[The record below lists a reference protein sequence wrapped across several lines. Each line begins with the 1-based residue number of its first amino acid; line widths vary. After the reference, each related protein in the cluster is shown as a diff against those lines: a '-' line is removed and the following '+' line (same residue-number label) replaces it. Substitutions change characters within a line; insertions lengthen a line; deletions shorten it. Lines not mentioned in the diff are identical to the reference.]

1 MLGSAQVNHLEERK
15 HLMVASLD
23 HAMWFM
29 RPFRADEWLLYD
41 QSSPSASGGRSLTQG
56 KIFTRTGE
64 MVAAVMQEGLTRY
77 KRDFKTMSAPHIG
90 VLALQGDTREHLAAL
105 REAGADAITVR
116 RRGELDAVDALVIPG
131 GESTTMTHLLR
142 EFELLDPLRS
152 RIADGM
158 PAYGSCAGMILLA
171 SEILDAGVAGRD
183 AAPLKGID
191 MTVRRNAFGRQVD
204 SFEGDI
210 EFEGLDSA
218 VHAVFIR
225 APWVERVGPDVRVL
239 GRAADHIV
247 AVRQGQM
254 LATAFH
260 PEMTGDRRI
269 HRLFVDIVTGRA

>member
-1 MLGSAQVNHLEERK
+1 
-15 HLMVASLD
+15 
-23 HAMWFM
+23 
-29 RPFRADEWLLYD
+29 
-41 QSSPSASGGRSLTQG
+41 
-56 KIFTRTGE
+56 
-64 MVAAVMQEGLTRY
+64 
-77 KRDFKTMSAPHIG
+77 MSAPLIG

-142 EFELLDPLRS
+142 EFDLLDPLRS

-171 SEILDAGVAGRD
+171 DEILDAGVAGRD

-247 AVRQGQM
+247 AVRQGQT

-269 HRLFVDIVTGRA
+269 HRLFVDIVAGRA